1 LERAVK
7 SAAKAARGV
16 LSSKRKTRKLFQQWS
31 EYAELP
37 PEEIPSMDDLKEMP
51 VERRAKRSLRWYLV
65 VGIVTLIVA
74 GIIVGVI
81 LLVN

>member
-1 LERAVK
+1 MSLVRKERPEN
-7 SAAKAARGV
+7 
-16 LSSKRKTRKLFQQWS
+16 SSS
-31 EYAELP
+31 SGPNMPNSP